1 MVRIIHEAM
10 LPMTGG
16 GTVQVAS
23 AAEEKGFEVIEYDLL
38 LMEGTGEEEGRCF
51 VMCGMGKFF
60 SPD

>member
-1 MVRIIHEAM
+1 
-10 LPMTGG
+10 MTGG

-23 AAEEKGFEVIEYDLL
+23 VAEEKGFEVIEYDLL